1 MTKTS
6 QTAFL
11 WFLSDNRKSAIQNP
25 KWLRLSLITFA
36 IVLAG
41 TVTQAQQTAKVP
53 RLGLLSPFS
62 TSTTAL
68 WHQAFREG
76 LHDLGWVEGKN
87 ISIEYR
93 YADGRADRV
102 PDLVADLVRLKV
114 DIIVATIAADALA
127 AKKSTR
133 TIPIIVASAADPV
146 GSGLVENLARP
157 GGNITGLSQI
167 APEMAGKR
175 LELLKEIVPKLV
187 RVAVLWRPDGMASS
201 LAWKESQLPA
211 RALGLH
217 LHSIEVRSPNE
228 FDKAFEDAT
237 RARAGALA
245 VMPDSLF
252 AGNLRRIAD
261 LAARSRLP
269 TIFHLREFADS
280 GGLLAYGA
288 DRSDMFRRAAT
299 YVDKILKGAKPADLP
314 VEQPRKFE
322 FIVNLKAAKQFGL
335 TIPPNVLARADR
347 IIK

>member
-1 MTKTS
+1 MNT
-6 QTAFL
+6 FRRNCP
-11 WFLSDNRKSAIQNP
+11 SDNRKSAIQNP

-41 TVTQAQQTAKVP
+41 TLTQAQQTAKVP